1 MWGKYRLPVFILFV
15 AVLFALALIPLKSY
29 ASRLIYKMEHYLPDN
44 LYVDQVGLGGKT
56 LLQAEE
62 ILNKMEAA
70 QLSKSLA
77 IHYDDGAY
85 TQSSIFTYEQLGYF
99 AEKEKLL
106 TDLKRLLGHDI
117 HFVKR
122 FIAYQKI
129 EKSGAVYL
137 LNYAI
142 HYDRFLKAMA
152 IFEDASLQPPV
163 DARYSITKGKVSIV
177 KEENGYIFD
186 KDALYKELLA
196 NRELTSFKLASK
208 AVKPNVTSQQL
219 ESQGIKE
226 MISSFTTKFDAGNV
240 PRSSN
245 IRLAAKMIDGTILA
259 PGGVFSFNGVVGER
273 TRERGFQEAGVY
285 MNGRVDTGI
294 GGGICQVSTT
304 LYNAVLFANLE
315 VLERSNH
322 SLTVP
327 YVPLSR
333 DAAVSWGAQDFKFR
347 NNTKYYIYIRSA
359 ATAYTVTFELYS
371 TKSDAKVEL
380 ESKTLSKISAP
391 VVYLDDASIELGQQY
406 IMEKGHDGYQ
416 SQLTKKVYQGGS
428 LVSSEVL
435 SKDKYQTSVQV
446 VKRGTKIITID
457 DIDI

>member
-1 MWGKYRLPVFILFV
+1 MSGKYRLPVMILILI
-15 AVLFALALIPLKSY
+15 ALFALAVIPLKSY
-29 ASRLIYKMEHYLPDN
+29 ASRLIYKMEHYLPNN

-62 ILNKMEAA
+62 ILNRMEAA
-70 QLSKSLA
+70 QLSKSVS
-77 IHYDDGAY
+77 IRYDDGAY
-85 TQSSIFTYEQLGYF
+85 TQSSSFTYEQLGYF

-106 TDLKRLLGHDI
+106 ADLKRLLNGDAN
-117 HFVKR
+117 FLKR
-122 FIAYQKI
+122 FIQYKKI
-129 EKSGAVYL
+129 ENSRADYS
-137 LNYAI
+137 LNYSI
-142 HYDRFLKAMA
+142 HYDKFLKAMA
-152 IFEDASLQPPV
+152 IFDDSSLKPPV
-163 DARYSITKGKVSIV
+163 DAKYSITKGKVSIL
-177 KEENGYIFD
+177 KEVNGYIFD

-196 NRELTSFKLASK
+196 NRELASFKLAPK
-208 AVKPNVTSQQL
+208 AVKPNVTAEQL

-226 MISSFTTKFDAGNV
+226 MISSFTTKFDSGNV

-245 IRLAAKMIDGTILA
+245 IRLAAKIIDGTILA

-285 MNGRVDTGI
+285 INGRVDTGI

-347 NNTKYYIYIRSA
+347 NNTEYYIYIRSV
-359 ATAYTVTFELYS
+359 ATAYTITFELYS
-371 TKSDAKVEL
+371 TKSDTKVEL
-380 ESKTLSKISAP
+380 ESKTISKTSAP
-391 VVYLDDASIELGQQY
+391 VIYIDDASIEFGQEHV
-406 IMEKGHDGYQ
+406 MEKGHDGYQ
-416 SQLTKKVYQGGS
+416 SQLTKKVYLGDS
-428 LVSSEVL
+428 LVSAEVI

-457 DIDI
+457 DMDI